1 MSSTT
6 AGTVTAAS
14 PTSSYAKGRPRSRG
28 RPSARPLPNLGS
40 AAGRWDP
47 GVDGGWAAGLGV
59 LGRTAAGQR
68 AWGPGV
74 DGVWAPGS
82 ATASCSPG
90 HVVLAPPHCE
100 DRRAGRQ
107 GATRSPARV
116 SPHDDLHNR
125 RPLQV
130 GSLRGRAGLTP
141 RRIHGREDR
150 RAGLRGG
157 ARLTARLRAHDDLHE
172 WMPRW
177 AVRYRSRARPRMPQ
191 WAVPSTDHV
200 RRRTVDRSRTPPGV
214 RGRGRRPA
222 DQLAATRSSP
232 YAVARR
238 GSCQEALSPLGLGSS
253 HTAAGPSGR
262 SCRPTWAP
270 GCPVAHR

>member
-191 WAVPSTDHV
+191 WAGPYGIAHVRGRVCRSGPSRRPITYAAVPSTDHV
-200 RRRTVDRSRTPPGV
+200 RRPASAGEADVRRINWRRRAARRTPWPG
-214 RGRGRRPA
+214 GGA
-222 DQLAATRSSP
+222 
-232 YAVARR
+232 ARR
-238 GSCQEALSPLGLGSS
+238 
-253 HTAAGPSGR
+253 R
-262 SCRPTWAP
+262 
-270 GCPVAHR
+270 